1 MARTT
6 SAIRSQIPS
15 EPRARQSA
23 ASPGETRSLFD
34 LDLDLADL
42 PPDLRWREW
51 MGRVEAAIFASPEP
65 VARETLSRLVGTSCR
80 LDDLIAD
87 IQEELRGRP
96 YELVFVAG
104 GWRHRTRARFADAL
118 RVAGALKHAPA
129 FSLTKVESLVV
140 AAIAYLQPVTRK
152 QAAQLVGRDISRD
165 IFAKLKRVG
174 LIGAG
179 PRAPEAGAPLTY
191 VTTKAFLAAFGL
203 GSLRDLPDIEAL
215 EDAGLLELNSAAPQ
229 PDDLGEDIDRALGL
243 VDADDED
250 DLEII
255 EDEMD
260 LEPEA

>member
-1 MARTT
+1 MAKMTFG
-6 SAIRSQIPS
+6 IRSEPTP
-15 EPRARQSA
+15 EPRSRQNAA
-23 ASPGETRSLFD
+23 ASEKPRSLFE
-34 LDLDLADL
+34 LDLELVDL

-65 VARETLSRLVGTSCR
+65 VARETLGRLVGAACR
-80 LDDLIAD
+80 LDELIAD

-96 YELVFVAG
+96 YELAFVAG

-118 RVAGALKHAPA
+118 RVSGALKDPAAPS
-129 FSLTKVESLVV
+129 FDLTKIESLVV

-152 QAAQLVGRDISRD
+152 QVSHLIGRDISRD
-165 IFAKLKRVG
+165 IFARLKRIG

-215 EDAGLLELNSAAPQ
+215 QDAGLLELSPTAPQ
-229 PDDLGEDIDRALGL
+229 PDGSGDDIDKALGL
-243 VDADDED
+243 VDADDDE
-250 DLEII
+250 EII
-255 EDEMD
+255 GDEMD
-260 LEPEA
+260 FESEA

>member
-6 SAIRSQIPS
+6 SAIRSKIPS

-152 QAAQLVGRDISRD
+152 QVAQLVGRDVSRD
-165 IFAKLKRVG
+165 IFAKLKRIG

-215 EDAGLLELNSAAPQ
+215 EDAGLLELSSAAPQ
-229 PDDLGEDIDRALGL
+229 RDERGEDIDRALGL